1 MHDSKKFWETIL
13 SLPRPLI
20 PTLLPCW
27 GIKILSAIDVIKLLK
42 WVRTKLPSRL
52 LNRIGPYYL
61 YFRLK
66 GKFSGVYYARR
77 ALQCY
82 YLVYYLWRL
91 WCRSSSRFRVNWRNA
106 WLGFNRRF
114 NWWWWSDFR
123 LHWLTKENTTHT
135 NLLHKS
141 TSLLQLQIINLQIK
155 FFHFYVLKLLNFFSN
170 ITEKWINLGNF
181 TKDFGKQALSSLLKA
196 RCLWKQQYVKAFRYN
211 I

>member
-1 MHDSKKFWETIL
+1 MPIKDITISYYMPIKDIISIPHQGRGGGGGGRGLLYKFFK
-13 SLPRPLI
+13 
-20 PTLLPCW
+20 LLYVFV
-27 GIKILSAIDVIKLLK
+27 VIKLLK

-66 GKFSGVYYARR
+66 SDFFCWVYYAHR
-77 ALQCY
+77 ALRCY

-91 WCRSSSRFRVNWRNA
+91 WCWSSSRFRVNWRNA

-135 NLLHKS
+135 LIYYTNQHHYYNYKS
-141 TSLLQLQIINLQIK
+141 
-155 FFHFYVLKLLNFFSN
+155 
-170 ITEKWINLGNF
+170 
-181 TKDFGKQALSSLLKA
+181 
-196 RCLWKQQYVKAFRYN
+196 
-211 I
+211 